1 MISLKK
7 KATTPTGSIW
17 TFHNTIRVV
26 PANIHLNDPK
36 AKGWWLGAD
45 RASNQA
51 TLEFFANE
59 DRSFDTLKEVKE
71 WIAKNFA
78 DISAGTHEAHP
89 ARTANSD
96 FDLKAWASQP
106 ANAEQLADIAF
117 GV

>member
-36 AKGWWLGAD
+36 AKGWWLDAD

-71 WIAKNFA
+71 WIQKNFA

-106 ANAEQLADIAF
+106 MNAEQLADIAF

>member
-1 MISLKK
+1 MISLKR

-36 AKGWWLGAD
+36 AKGWWLDSD

-59 DRSFDTLKEVKE
+59 DRSFDT
-71 WIAKNFA
+71 AKKYALPPQFHS
-78 DISAGTHEAHP
+78 DLSAPELG
-89 ARTANSD
+89 
-96 FDLKAWASQP
+96 Q
-106 ANAEQLADIAF
+106 
-117 GV
+117 